1 MPLLRS
7 VKIQQRKEKV
17 VLSAAS
23 KAMLRQTEDN
33 RMATVLLIDDDA
45 ELTHLVGDYLTRE
58 GFSVATS
65 SDGTKALGRIIE
77 TRADIVVLDIM
88 MPGPDGLEVLRRI
101 RAETAVPVLML
112 TARGDEADRITGL
125 DLGADD
131 YLAKPCSPRELVS
144 RIRAILRRAQSGES
158 TSHLVQSG
166 PLKLDSVR
174 RVAVWRGEPL
184 RLTGAEFNILEVLAA
199 QAARPVS
206 RADLSLHGLGR
217 PLASFDRAIDV
228 HLSAIRQKL
237 GQHEDGRSPILNL
250 RGIGY
255 QFVAE

>member
-1 MPLLRS
+1 
-7 VKIQQRKEKV
+7 
-17 VLSAAS
+17 
-23 KAMLRQTEDN
+23 
-33 RMATVLLIDDDA
+33 MATVLLIDDDA
-45 ELTHLVGDYLTRE
+45 ELTRLVADYLARE
-58 GFSVATS
+58 GFTVATAP
-65 SDGTKALGRIIE
+65 DGSKALGRIIE

-112 TARGDEADRITGL
+112 TARGDEDDRIAGL

-144 RIRAILRRAQSGES
+144 RIRAILRRAPSEGPAARQ
-158 TSHLVQSG
+158 TG
-166 PLKLDSVR
+166 PLQLDTIR
-174 RVAVWRGEPL
+174 RTALWRGEPL

-199 QAARPVS
+199 QAGRPVS
-206 RADLSLHGLGR
+206 RADLSLQGLGR
-217 PLASFDRAIDV
+217 PLAPFDRAIDV
-228 HLSAIRQKL
+228 HLSTIRQKL
-237 GQHEDGRSPILNL
+237 GAYDDGRSPILSL